1 MKYHTELGDPPEVE
15 GILSILRE
23 TKDGHSFGDHP
34 TPTQEGDMIPWWK
47 KRGIVSIEKQ
57 SQGGLTKTKG
67 GNKRVNKASP
77 APSRKG
83 GSKKI
88 IPTQLTKLGGG
99 ASGTLQLIK
108 RDTGDIRD
116 CGMSNDEDDLRKKAL
131 DSTDDTDIDMSNGP
145 VKTTPLDIKNQG
157 LNDELRCF
165 DEQLAISSSI
175 TSDSRESGSAG
186 NG

>member
-34 TPTQEGDMIPWWK
+34 TPTQEGEVIPWWK
-47 KRGIVSIEKQ
+47 KRGIESIEKQ
-57 SQGGLTKTKG
+57 SQGGSTKTKG

-88 IPTQLTKLGGG
+88 IPTQLTKLGVG

-108 RDTGDIRD
+108 RETGDIRD

-131 DSTDDTDIDMSNGP
+131 GITDDIDMSNEP
-145 VKTTPLDIKNQG
+145 VKTTPLVINNQG

-165 DEQLAISSSI
+165 GEQLAMISSI
-175 TSDSRESGSAG
+175 TSDSRESGRAG